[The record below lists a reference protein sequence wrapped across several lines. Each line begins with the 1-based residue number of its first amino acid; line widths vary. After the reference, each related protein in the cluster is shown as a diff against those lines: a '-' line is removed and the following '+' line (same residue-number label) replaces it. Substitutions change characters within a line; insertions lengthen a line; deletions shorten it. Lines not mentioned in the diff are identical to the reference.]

1 MEGNFLSRYENKVDH
16 WTTLMKDDPENK
28 KKYQSEMSDY
38 IISCMPYMNL
48 YSDTT
53 EDEIN
58 TDNVFNV
65 KETVGLKRKD
75 IFNEYLIEVEKQNL
89 ARPIEYNRIDE
100 CPTCSYSNV
109 IHIQD
114 TSELVC
120 DACGLILATIISEE
134 LTYKEY
140 IF

>member
-1 MEGNFLSRYENKVDH
+1 MNFLSKYKNKVDH
-16 WTTLMKDDPENK
+16 WTTLIKDDPINK
-28 KKYQSEMSDY
+28 KKYESDMSDY

-48 YSDTT
+48 YADTT

-89 ARPIEYNRIDE
+89 ARPIEYNRLDE
-100 CPTCSYSNV
+100 CPTTV
-109 IHIQD
+109 
-114 TSELVC
+114 TR
-120 DACGLILATIISEE
+120 GRTILTNG
-134 LTYKEY
+134 
-140 IF
+140 